1 MAVST
6 TVIKNSGSSVSIDS
20 QLFRLLTTQ
29 AGAEALT
36 IAAAEET
43 ADIMSRNIS
52 TTQGTG
58 KGYKRNGRVHV
69 ASAPNQFP
77 TLDTGELKRSV
88 TIKRLTFRIVN
99 LEINAPYSLDLEFGT
114 SKMRPRPFII
124 RSLDEAL
131 RTRLPEIFNNF
142 VTKLNNSPVLQRAGR
157 YGMSRARRST
167 P

>member
-6 TVIKNSGSSVSIDS
+6 TVIRNSGSSVSIDS
-20 QLFRLLTTQ
+20 NLARLLTTQ
-29 AGAEALT
+29 AGAEALA
-36 IAAAEET
+36 IAAAEES
-43 ADIMSRNIS
+43 ADIMERNIS
-52 TTQGTG
+52 RTQGTG
-58 KGYKRNGRVHV
+58 KAYKKNGAVHI
-69 ASAPNQFP
+69 ASAPGQYP
-77 TLDTGELKRSV
+77 TIDTGELKRSV
-88 TIKRLTFRIVN
+88 TIKRITFRIVN

-131 RTRLPEIFNNF
+131 RTRMPEIFNNF

-157 YGMSRARRST
+157 YGMSRARRSA